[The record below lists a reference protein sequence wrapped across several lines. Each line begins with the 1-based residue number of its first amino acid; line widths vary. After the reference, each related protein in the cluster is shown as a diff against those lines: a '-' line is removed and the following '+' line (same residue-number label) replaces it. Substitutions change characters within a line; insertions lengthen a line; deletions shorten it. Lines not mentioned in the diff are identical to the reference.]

1 MKIENRDKMNQVI
14 GMLYAIETVSDEEN
28 ICLTAHD
35 ARVLLV
41 EILISDRPL
50 MIKEEGGQ

>member
-14 GMLYAIETVSDEEN
+14 GMLYAIETVSDEES
-28 ICLTAHD
+28 ICLAAHD

-50 MIKEEGGQ
+50 MIKEEGE